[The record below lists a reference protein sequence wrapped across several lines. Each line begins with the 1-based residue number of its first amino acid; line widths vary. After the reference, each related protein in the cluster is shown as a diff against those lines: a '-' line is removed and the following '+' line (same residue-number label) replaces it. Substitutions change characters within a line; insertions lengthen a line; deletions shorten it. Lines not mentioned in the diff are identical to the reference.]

1 MAHLLSSWGINMPQK
16 WGLFPNYSKPHRWR
30 KSGKGLMM
38 RTKACFQM
46 RLPMPTP
53 SACWTSMYGT
63 RMDAQVRKGLD
74 DEDKVLFVNVVGQR
88 QPASA
93 CWTSMFRTHI
103 DGASQEKAWW
113 FGQDKVLF
121 VNMFANANLPWPV
134 EECWEVWGTCAIYVG
149 IPSLILANEWD
160 LRHLCPLSQPVA
172 EL

>member
-1 MAHLLSSWGINMPQK
+1 MAQVRQGLDDENKS
-16 WGLFPNYSKPHRWR
+16 LFPN
-30 KSGKGLMM
+30 
-38 RTKACFQM
+38 AFANAN
-46 RLPMPTP
+46 P
-53 SACWTSMYGT
+53 SACWTSMYGM
-63 RMDAQVRKGLD
+63 RMDGASQERTWWWGQSSVCKCGC
-74 DEDKVLFVNVVGQR
+74 QR
-88 QPASA
+88 QAPSA

-160 LRHLCPLSQPVA
+160 LRHLCPLTQPVA